1 MRIAVTAIGLSCL
14 ATAACMGGSM
24 PPADDEPVNCATETR
39 DDDFAIGLEKPG
51 AAGALDFTLM
61 SADPAPP
68 VRGDNT
74 WVIQVNSMSGG
85 VVGAPAAGASMTVTP
100 YMPDHGH
107 PSGKT
112 VHIEAMPDA
121 GQYKLTPLNFWMPGL
136 WETTLD
142 VTSGGGND
150 VVVLRFCIP
159 S

>member
-24 PPADDEPVNCATETR
+24 PPGDDGAPVNCAAETR
-39 DDDFAIGLEKPG
+39 DDDFAIGLEKLG
-51 AAGALDFTLM
+51 AAGVLDFTLM
-61 SADPAPP
+61 SAEPAPP

-74 WVIQVNSMSGG
+74 WVIQVTSISG
-85 VVGAPAAGASMTVTP
+85 GAPAANASMTVTP

-112 VHIEAMPDA
+112 VNVEAMPDA

-150 VVVLRFCIP
+150 TVVLRFCIP